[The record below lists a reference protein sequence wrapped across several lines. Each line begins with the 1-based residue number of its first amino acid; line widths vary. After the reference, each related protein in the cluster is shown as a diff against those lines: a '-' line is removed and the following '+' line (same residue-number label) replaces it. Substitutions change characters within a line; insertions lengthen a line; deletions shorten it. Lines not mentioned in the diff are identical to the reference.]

1 MLKLNEHEEL
11 DGAQLIWLLEE
22 MKEFLV
28 FTTQHNIFS
37 FSRKKY
43 FISVILPNLRC
54 CSLSISIEL
63 KRKLPPMRVIN

>member
-1 MLKLNEHEEL
+1 MADKIQILQMKFKYGGLNKKQKNMLKLNEHEEL

-37 FSRKKY
+37 FSKK
-43 FISVILPNLRC
+43 ILYLCN
-54 CSLSISIEL
+54 IT
-63 KRKLPPMRVIN
+63 